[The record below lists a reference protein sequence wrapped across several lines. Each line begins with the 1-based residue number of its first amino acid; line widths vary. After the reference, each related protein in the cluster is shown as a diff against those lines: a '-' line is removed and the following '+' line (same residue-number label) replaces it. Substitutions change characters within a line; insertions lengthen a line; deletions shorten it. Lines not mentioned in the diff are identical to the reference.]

1 MFEKSRE
8 SVSSEIIYIDDEPF
22 EEMITYEQ
30 IQNRIQELGAQ
41 IEQDYAQKQ
50 PIFIGI
56 LNGAFVFLSDLIRTI
71 ESLELEID
79 FYKLSSYG
87 NKKISSGQIRLLK
100 SVDANLNGRDVIVV
114 EDIID
119 TGLSIKYICDEL
131 RKHKPN
137 SLRVCSLLY
146 KEGLSELDFRVDY
159 VGFRIPKQFV
169 IGYGLDYKQ
178 MKRNLKS
185 IYCLKDTGK
194 TKN

>member
-1 MFEKSRE
+1 MSEKSRE

-30 IQNRIQELGAQ
+30 IQIRIQELGAQ

-87 NKKISSGQIRLLK
+87 NEKISSGQIRLLK
-100 SVDANLNGRDVIVV
+100 SVDANLNGRDVIVA

-146 KEGLSELDFRVDY
+146 KEGVSELDFKVDY